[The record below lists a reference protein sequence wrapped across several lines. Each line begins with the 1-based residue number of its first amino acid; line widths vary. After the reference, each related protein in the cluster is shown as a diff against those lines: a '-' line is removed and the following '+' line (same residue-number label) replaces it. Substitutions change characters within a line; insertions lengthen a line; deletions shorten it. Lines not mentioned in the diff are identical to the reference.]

1 MKLYGFRIV
10 GHVFLSLNSPPLPQN
25 DMGILCDALGGL
37 PLLVD
42 EHGNKQDGDDE
53 NNAKDDNDTR
63 LTLGPV
69 VALGELVESVLGA
82 SGEGHA
88 DGGHCVCRFLREKE
102 SDGRFEDAMRKQVSR
117 SSKCSKTEKTRLTDG
132 RTRARRSLRKG
143 LGKLPKALARV
154 AKLYSV
160 W

>member
-88 DGGHCVCRFLREKE
+88 DGGHCVCRFSYE
-102 SDGRFEDAMRKQVSR
+102 MN
-117 SSKCSKTEKTRLTDG
+117 
-132 RTRARRSLRKG
+132 RTLLKIGKLCLARKG
-143 LGKLPKALARV
+143 FAV
-154 AKLYSV
+154 
-160 W
+160 